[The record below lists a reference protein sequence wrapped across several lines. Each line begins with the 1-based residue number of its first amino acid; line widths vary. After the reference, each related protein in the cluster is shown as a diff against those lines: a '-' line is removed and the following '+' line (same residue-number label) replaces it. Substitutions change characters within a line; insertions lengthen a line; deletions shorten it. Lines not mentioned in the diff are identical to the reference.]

1 MGCRS
6 ETGAS
11 AKASVWRAPP
21 PRSILASKGRSAGE
35 RQSVRASERTT
46 VEIEIEVEIE
56 VEIEIDTYRNP
67 VIHVVEC
74 LYCSTI

>member
-1 MGCRS
+1 M
-6 ETGAS
+6 
-11 AKASVWRAPP
+11 
-21 PRSILASKGRSAGE
+21 
-35 RQSVRASERTT
+35 SVRASERTT
-46 VEIEIEVEIE
+46 VEIEIEIEIEVE

>member
-46 VEIEIEVEIE
+46 VEIEIE
-56 VEIEIDTYRNP
+56 IDTYRNP